1 MTRKKQLRKLVICIV
16 CIMICNFIAFTPVNA
31 NAATKVTLS
40 NTKITL
46 KLGNT
51 KVLKL
56 KNAKG
61 KVTWKTSNAKVVSIK
76 KKDATSITLTPKKQ
90 GNVTIIATNNKKTY
104 TCKVN
109 VPKLKYDTW
118 DDETVMLGYIDTLTM
133 SNVQTP
139 IQWSIDNKE
148 IASIKAKGKNNYKVE
163 ITSLTHGETTIHALL
178 NGTMYK
184 MKVIVPEVKLDV
196 AKVVW
201 DCSKTYTLGGGIS
214 RCEYR
219 TYYDEN
225 GNDITNTLP
234 LIEIIEGN
242 RQRSSK
248 KSRTALGT
256 QFVGTDISTNEIEW
270 TSSDPE
276 AFIVKKF
283 WDDIGPQLY
292 YVPYGNDNW
301 YKAAKGSVTFT
312 GKLGNET
319 FSFVVEYDMCELPHD

>member
-1 MTRKKQLRKLVICIV
+1 MTRKKQLKKFIICILCVICTLIT
-16 CIMICNFIAFTPVNA
+16 FTPVNA

-76 KKDATSITLTPKKQ
+76 KKDASSITLVPKKQ
-90 GNVTIIATNNKKTY
+90 GKVTITAKNNKKTY

-109 VPKLKYDTW
+109 VPKMKYDTW
-118 DDETVMLGYIDTLTM
+118 DDEKVMLGYINTVTISDVH
-133 SNVQTP
+133 SP
-139 IQWSIDNKE
+139 IQWSIDDE
-148 IASIKAKGKNNYKVE
+148 SIASIKTKGKNNYKLD
-163 ITSLTHGETTIHALL
+163 ITALTHGTTTIHGILD
-178 NGTMYK
+178 GTTYD

-196 AKVVW
+196 AKVVY
-201 DCSKTYTLGGGIS
+201 DSSEYYMRAGGYMRKEFLS
-214 RCEYR
+214 
-219 TYYDEN
+219 YYDEN
-225 GNDITNTLP
+225 GNDITNTFP
-234 LIEIIEGN
+234 LLEDKTC
-242 RQRSSK
+242 RQRDWK
-248 KSRTALGT
+248 KAKTALDT
-256 QFVGTDISTNEIEW
+256 QFIGTDISTNEIEW
-270 TSSDPE
+270 TSSDPD
-276 AFIVKKF
+276 AWIVKKF

-292 YVPYGNDNW
+292 YVPYGNDDW

>member
-1 MTRKKQLRKLVICIV
+1 MTRKKQLRKFIICMLCVICTLV
-16 CIMICNFIAFTPVNA
+16 TFTPVNA

-90 GNVTIIATNNKKTY
+90 GKVTITAKNNKKTY

-109 VPKLKYDTW
+109 VPKMKYDTW
-118 DDETVMLGYIDTLTM
+118 DDEKVMLGYINTVTISDVH
-133 SNVQTP
+133 SP
-139 IQWSIDNKE
+139 IQWSIDDE
-148 IASIKAKGKNNYKVE
+148 SIASIKTKGKNNYKLD
-163 ITSLTHGETTIHALL
+163 ITALTHGTTTIHGILD
-178 NGTMYK
+178 GTTYD

-196 AKVVW
+196 AKVVY
-201 DCSKTYTLGGGIS
+201 DSSEYYMRAGGYMRKEFLS
-214 RCEYR
+214 
-219 TYYDEN
+219 YYDEN
-225 GNDITNTLP
+225 GNDITNTFP
-234 LIEIIEGN
+234 LLEN
-242 RQRSSK
+242 KTCRQRDWK
-248 KSRTALGT
+248 KAKTALDT
-256 QFVGTDISTNEIEW
+256 QFIGTDISTNEIEW
-270 TSSDPE
+270 TSSNPD
-276 AFIVKKF
+276 AWIVTKF

-292 YVPYGNDNW
+292 YVPYGNDDW

>member
-1 MTRKKQLRKLVICIV
+1 MKKNNKLKKIIICILCVICV
-16 CIMICNFIAFTPVNA
+16 LVTFTPVNA

-90 GNVTIIATNNKKTY
+90 GNVTITATNNKKTY

-109 VPKLKYDTW
+109 VPKMKYDTW
-118 DDETVMLGYIDTLTM
+118 EDETVMLGYTNTVWEENPSSTM
-133 SNVQTP
+133 S
-139 IQWSIDNKE
+139 WSIEDE
-148 IASIKAKGKNNYKVE
+148 SIASIKPFGKKNSKCKIE
-163 ITSLTHGETTIHALL
+163 ALTHGETTMKIVDGDTTHI
-178 NGTMYK
+178 

-196 AKVVW
+196 AKVVY
-201 DCSKTYTLGGGIS
+201 DSSEYYMRAGGYMRKEFLS
-214 RCEYR
+214 
-219 TYYDEN
+219 YYDEN
-225 GNDITNTLP
+225 GNDITNTFP
-234 LIEIIEGN
+234 LLEDKTC
-242 RQRSSK
+242 RQRDWK
-248 KSRTALGT
+248 KAKTALDT
-256 QFVGTDISTNEIEW
+256 QFIGTDISTNEIEW
-270 TSSDPE
+270 TSSDPD
-276 AFIVKKF
+276 AWIVKKF

-292 YVPYGNDNW
+292 YVPYGNDDW